1 MKRKIIAV
9 LLTLVLVLSLAACG
23 DEEKE
28 TTLSGMVVSVEGNVL
43 SLVEMSGSMED
54 MDLGGFS
61 GEFDGTMPEAFEGN
75 IPEGFD
81 GTMPEGFEGG
91 FPGGMPEDFDGTMPE
106 GFDGTM
112 PEGFEGEFPEGFEGG
127 FPGGRPED
135 SDGTL
140 PEGETYPQRG
150 EGGMPGGMMGAFGS
164 DAETT
169 QVDVSNAHISVEI
182 DGGKASGTL
191 EDLQPGS
198 FVTVTL
204 NARGEATYVL
214 VSEGFSFGGRGR

>member
-1 MKRKIIAV
+1 
-9 LLTLVLVLSLAACG
+9 
-23 DEEKE
+23 
-28 TTLSGMVVSVEGNVL
+28 
-43 SLVEMSGSMED
+43 
-54 MDLGGFS
+54 MDFGGFS
-61 GEFDGTMPEAFEGN
+61 GEFDGTM
-75 IPEGFD
+75 PEGFD

-106 GFDGTM
+106 GFDGTV
-112 PEGFEGEFPEGFEGG
+112 PEGFDGNFPEGFEGG
-127 FPGGRPED
+127 FPGGMPED
-135 SDGTL
+135 FDGTL

-150 EGGMPGGMMGAFGS
+150 EGQMPGGMMGAFSS

-191 EDLQPGS
+191 EDIQPGS

-204 NARGEATYVL
+204 NGKGEATYVL
-214 VSEGFSFGGRGR
+214 VSEGFRFGGRGGAEA